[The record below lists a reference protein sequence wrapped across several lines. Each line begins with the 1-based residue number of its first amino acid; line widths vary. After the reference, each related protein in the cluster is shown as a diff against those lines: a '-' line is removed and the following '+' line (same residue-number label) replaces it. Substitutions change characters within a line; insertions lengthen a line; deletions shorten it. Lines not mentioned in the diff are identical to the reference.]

1 MFSKRHAIIYFTGFI
16 LGAYCVN
23 ILSDVGQAT
32 FEEIDTSDI
41 LSLVRAGEAILLVV
55 GIPCALL
62 VILSAVTEK
71 TRPYLALP
79 AAVIVAIVIAIN
91 LTLAAVEGLVR
102 SDLEAAKNC
111 GLMAAY
117 LACILY
123 SIVRFYRNE
132 TKGVAGATEEIA
144 MDAV

>member
-1 MFSKRHAIIYFTGFI
+1 MFAKRHATVYFAGLMFVVICAKTWYG
-16 LGAYCVN
+16 
-23 ILSDVGQAT
+23 DGQARLK
-32 FEEIDTSDI
+32 EADTADI
-41 LSLVRAGEAILLVV
+41 LSLVKVCELFFCAL

-62 VILSAVTEK
+62 LIASAATEAPK
-71 TRPYLALP
+71 PRLALP
-79 AAVIVAIVIAIN
+79 AAVNLIALIAVN
-91 LTLAAVEGLVR
+91 LGLAAVEVFFR